1 MTENEKKIMFDY
13 MIAFLSEAKKK
24 CTEKVEE
31 ALDRKLQLEEE
42 IKRHTV
48 EEKTI
53 QGIIVS
59 LKNELKKIEEKGD

>member
-1 MTENEKKIMFDY
+1 MFDY

-59 LKNELKKIEEKGD
+59 LKNELKK